1 MARLHNSGSAV
12 IFFFFFKILN
22 NEKDQGINENL
33 FVLVLLLL
41 LLFKS
46 SFAKDIRRSGNNI
59 FLFPLGG
66 AGNGNDQIL

>member
-1 MARLHNSGSAV
+1 MARLHNSGSAL

-22 NEKDQGINENL
+22 NEKGQGINENL

-46 SFAKDIRRSGNNI
+46 SFAKDIRRPGNNI
-59 FLFPLGG
+59 FSFPLGG